1 MGHQHK
7 QEVSDKESCCAS
19 EEKKGI
25 KTNEDTG
32 CCSSHSETENHSDED
47 HDHDHS
53 NGSDSFFGMFLPSIL
68 SFLLLITAIGFDNY
82 FPQTWFVGW
91 VRIAW
96 FCVAYIPVGLPVLK
110 EAFESIRKGAIFSEF
125 FLMCIATLGAFGIG
139 QYAEGVAVMLFY
151 SIGELFQMLAVKR
164 AKLSIKAL
172 LDQRPDSANV
182 IEALETI
189 SKKASDITIGEIIQ
203 LKQGEKLALDGK
215 LLSDHATFNTAA
227 LTGESK
233 PDTKTKGETVLA
245 GMINLNTVAQVEVTA
260 IFTDSKLSRIL
271 EMIQEATAKKAT
283 TELFIRKFA
292 KIYTPIVVFLAIGI
306 CLLPLLFV
314 ENYVFKDWL
323 YRALIFLVISCPC
336 ALVISIPL
344 GYFGGIG
351 AASKNGI
358 LIKGS
363 TFLDI
368 LAAIQVVVMDK
379 TGTLTKGV
387 FKVQKVVAVGIS
399 EADLVK
405 YTAAIE
411 TKSTHPVGSAIIEYA
426 RDIVKD
432 TTVTYVNEITGHGMK
447 GLVDGKEILVGSAKL
462 MKKFN
467 ISYDTEIDT
476 IPFTII
482 VVALNQKYVGY
493 FIIADEIKEDAK
505 KAIQSLHKLNIKTI
519 MLSGDN
525 QAIVSLVA
533 KELNIDQAFGEL
545 LPENKVQKVSELK
558 EEYLKIAFVGDGVN
572 DAPVIALA
580 DVGIA
585 MGGLGS
591 DAAIE
596 TADVVIQN
604 DQPTKIFTAIHIG
617 KKTKQIVWQNIGLA
631 FSVKLIVL
639 IMGAGGLATMW
650 EAVFADVG
658 VALLAIL
665 NAIRIQRMKI

>member
-1 MGHQHK
+1 
-7 QEVSDKESCCAS
+7 
-19 EEKKGI
+19 
-25 KTNEDTG
+25 
-32 CCSSHSETENHSDED
+32 
-47 HDHDHS
+47 
-53 NGSDSFFGMFLPSIL
+53 
-68 SFLLLITAIGFDNY
+68 
-82 FPQTWFVGW
+82 VGW
-91 VRIAW
+91 IRIAW

-110 EAFESIRKGAIFSEF
+110 EAFESITKGEVFSEF

-164 AKLSIKAL
+164 AKSSIKAL

-182 IEALETI
+182 IEGLETI
-189 SKKASDITIGEIIQ
+189 SKKASDITIGEIIE

-215 LLSDHATFNTAA
+215 LLSDSATFNTAA

-233 PDTKTKGETVLA
+233 PSTKSKDEMVLA
-245 GMINLNTVAQVEVTA
+245 GMINLNAVAEVEVTA
-260 IFTDSKLSRIL
+260 IFTDSKLSKIL
-271 EMIQEATAKKAT
+271 EMVQEATAKKAT

-292 KIYTPIVVFLAIGI
+292 KIYTPIVVFMAVGI
-306 CLLPLLFV
+306 CLIPMLFV

-387 FKVQKVVAVGIS
+387 FKVQKVVAIGIS

-426 RDIVKD
+426 KDIVQD
-432 TTVTYVNEITGHGMK
+432 TSVTEVEEIAGHGMK

-482 VVALNQKYVGY
+482 VVALNQKYAGY
-493 FIIADEIKEDAK
+493 FIIADETKEDAK
-505 KAIQSLHKLNIKTI
+505 EAIQNLHRLNVQTI

-525 QAIVSLVA
+525 QAIVSLVGQ
-533 KELNIDQAFGEL
+533 ELNIDQAFGEL
-545 LPENKVQKVSELK
+545 LPEDKVKKVSELK
-558 EEYLKIAFVGDGVN
+558 EKHLKIAFVGDGVN

-604 DQPTKIFTAIHIG
+604 DQPTKIFTAINIG

-631 FSVKLIVL
+631 FSVKFIVL

-665 NAIRIQRMKI
+665 NAVRIQRMKF

>member
-1 MGHQHK
+1 MTHQHK
-7 QEVSDKESCCAS
+7 QEVNDKESCCTS
-19 EEKKGI
+19 EDKIGNKKS
-25 KTNEDTG
+25 KDPG
-32 CCSSHSETENHSDED
+32 CCSHDESENHSDDE
-47 HDHDHS
+47 HS
-53 NGSDSFFGMFLPSIL
+53 NGSESVFKMFLPSII
-68 SFLLLITAIGFDNY
+68 SLLLLLTAIVFDNY

-110 EAFESIRKGAIFSEF
+110 EAFESIRKGAFFSEF
-125 FLMCIATLGAFGIG
+125 FLMGIATLGAFGIG

-164 AKLSIKAL
+164 AKSSIKAL

-182 IEALETI
+182 IEGLETI

-215 LLSDHATFNTAA
+215 LLSDSATFNTAA

-233 PDTKTKGETVLA
+233 PNTKSKGETVLA
-245 GMINLNTVAQVEVTA
+245 GMINLNTVALVEVTA
-260 IFTDSKLSRIL
+260 IFTDSKLSKIL
-271 EMIQEATAKKAT
+271 EMVQEATAKKAT

-306 CLLPLLFV
+306 CLIPILFV

-363 TFLDI
+363 IFLDI
-368 LAAIQVVVMDK
+368 LASIQVVVMDK

-387 FKVQKVVAVGIS
+387 FKVQKVVTNGIS

-426 RDIVKD
+426 KDIVKD
-432 TTVTYVNEITGHGMK
+432 TTVTEVNEIAGHGMK
-447 GLVDGKEILVGSAKL
+447 GLVDGKEILVGSTKL

-467 ISYDTEIDT
+467 ISYDSEIDA

-482 VVALNQKYVGY
+482 VVALNQKYAGY

-505 KAIQSLHKLNIKTI
+505 DTIERLHKINVQTI

-533 KELNIDQAFGEL
+533 KDLSIDKAFGEL
-545 LPENKVQKVSELK
+545 LPEDKVQKVSELK
-558 EEYLKIAFVGDGVN
+558 EQHLKIAFVGDGVN

-604 DQPTKIFTAIHIG
+604 DQPTKIFTAINIG

-665 NAIRIQRMKI
+665 NAVRIQRMKF